1 MNCVILIPNLFNET
15 EVINPIFSLVNKINM
30 LASTIHII
38 RKKIPNSYISI
49 YECIKSPIKLNKIVL
64 DNTLVKNYYTSTNIH
79 NDYISL
85 IKPIVDNLD
94 IHYVE
99 TMSQYIPLLC
109 IYNYLKSE
117 NFINIL
123 QSIET
128 ITFIFNGL
136 SLTESFEF
144 NEWPL
149 SSNIIQYNNDTFNTS
164 FFRINRKYL
173 PNFFSKL
180 DKVIKNNDNTLSIG
194 DLFLKHEVFT
204 LENTIHDIPK
214 LNLSGWNDTTGAY
227 FEV

>member
-149 SSNIIQYNNDTFNTS
+149 SSNIIQYNND
-164 FFRINRKYL
+164 
-173 PNFFSKL
+173 
-180 DKVIKNNDNTLSIG
+180 NTLSIG